1 MGSGQVVTKVTSKRW
16 YTSCMITLS
25 GSFLCQGSWLWRGA
39 PDWRVALDGVARGW
53 ARDARRRYEVC
64 VVTPNEQAKPA
75 AIRIVIA
82 EDQAHVR
89 RGAAHLLSFEP
100 DMEVVG
106 QACNGA
112 EAVEL
117 ARVLHPDVVL
127 MDLHMP
133 VKGGVAATREI
144 IGLLPATQIL
154 VLTTLDDDETVFE
167 AVRAGAHAY
176 LLKDAAEDELLE
188 TIRALKRGESRLT
201 PQIARKVMDQFRR
214 LALVS
219 RAAPIGEDAERLRTS
234 ENAPSASSATI
245 TTESLND
252 KEEKILQLISE
263 GLSNRQIADAM
274 FLAEGTI
281 KNYVSRIMEKLHAN
295 TRTALAIISRG
306 HSTQK

>member
-1 MGSGQVVTKVTSKRW
+1 VIEGERNQV
-16 YTSCMITLS
+16 
-25 GSFLCQGSWLWRGA
+25 
-39 PDWRVALDGVARGW
+39 P
-53 ARDARRRYEVC
+53 
-64 VVTPNEQAKPA
+64 

-89 RGAAHLLSFEP
+89 RGAAHLLSLEP

-117 ARVLHPDVVL
+117 AMVLKPDVIL

-133 VKGGVAATREI
+133 VKGGVVATREI
-144 IGLLPATQIL
+144 IQMLPATQIL
-154 VLTTLDDDETVFE
+154 VLTTLHDDETVFE

-201 PQIARKVMDQFRR
+201 PQIARKVMDQFAR
-214 LALVS
+214 LATVS
-219 RAAPIGEDAERLRTS
+219 ALAPNREESAVPASPQMGAVATGEGRT
-234 ENAPSASSATI
+234 EV
-245 TTESLND
+245 LND
-252 KEEKILQLISE
+252 KEQRVLQLISE
-263 GLSNRQIADAM
+263 GLSNRQIAEALS
-274 FLAEGTI
+274 LAEGTI

-295 TRTALAIISRG
+295 TRIALALISKGQAR
-306 HSTQK
+306 HK